1 MLNVRLIIAVLLV
14 VTAFFISIGGGM
26 IVKNFTSQLLQTT
39 TLIASS
45 DEPKQLQ
52 AAEALAMQWNDQK
65 QILSL
70 FLNSTQCEQIGN
82 VIVQLQAAAEQEDN
96 QTIVAV
102 CMQLSR
108 YLQYIAEQE
117 KFSLYNLF

>member
-39 TLIASS
+39 THIASS

-52 AAEALAMQWNDQK
+52 AAETLAMQWNDQK